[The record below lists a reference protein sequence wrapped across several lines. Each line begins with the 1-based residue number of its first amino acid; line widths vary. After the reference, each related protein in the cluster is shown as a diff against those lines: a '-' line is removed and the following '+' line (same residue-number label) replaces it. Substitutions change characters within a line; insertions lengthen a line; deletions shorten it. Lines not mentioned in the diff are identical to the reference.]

1 MSQAVDSDFNPE
13 TTKIIP
19 VSLRKVGG
27 GRFTLRR
34 EVGRGGMGVVWLAF
48 DELLRDEVALKMLP
62 KEIRLDPVAL
72 DDLRRETLRSR
83 KLSHPNIVRIHD
95 LFEAPNDDAF
105 ISMEFVDG
113 RNLSALRM
121 EKPNRVLSWAFL
133 EPMVRQ
139 LCDALHYAHGE
150 RVVHRDL
157 KPANLMLDQ
166 KQRLK
171 LADFGIA
178 RVISD
183 TIGRISAQRNT
194 SGTLVYM
201 SPQQLD
207 GAAPQVTDDI
217 YSMGA
222 TIYELLTS
230 KPPFFTGDISHQVR
244 NIAAKSLSLRL
255 SDFEV
260 TNEIPPQV
268 TPVILACLEKDPSRR
283 PQSAR
288 EVAARLGLLDEK
300 VEIVSTPAD
309 RFRLPYALGRVD
321 FVRVIAASALLAV
334 PLLSAGWYFGI
345 YEPDQ
350 RRVETEQAAV
360 AAQVAR
366 ARVKIRATQS
376 AEFMVPTAFLA
387 LKEGDRFLNNRSRGK
402 VVRIVSTRSADGTA
416 PTNWSVFYFDPL
428 ARQKLVEVQFRG
440 REMMKVHEPGA
451 SFGGLF
457 APLPR
462 PLDNSK
468 LAINSDEAIRILMRQ
483 PEIDKLPVRITEME
497 LLSNDR
503 DEPTWR
509 IVLWSVKRRDTN
521 LSVRIGELVL
531 SGSDGR
537 IITNTLK
544 PSRVD

>member
-1 MSQAVDSDFNPE
+1 MSQAIDSNFNPE

-62 KEIRLDPVAL
+62 KEIRSDPVAL

-113 RNLSALRM
+113 RTLSALRI
-121 EKPNRVLSWAFL
+121 EKPNRVLTWEFL
-133 EPMVRQ
+133 EPVVRQ

-166 KQRLK
+166 KLRLK

-178 RVISD
+178 RIISD

-222 TIYELLTS
+222 TLYELLTS
-230 KPPFFTGDISHQVR
+230 KPPFFTGDVSHQVR
-244 NIAAKSLSLRL
+244 NVAAKSLSLRL
-255 SDFEV
+255 SDLEV
-260 TNEIPPQV
+260 SNDIPPQV
-268 TPVILACLEKDPSRR
+268 TPVILACLEKDPARR
-283 PQSAR
+283 PKSAR
-288 EVAARLGLLDEK
+288 EVAARLGLLEEK
-300 VEIVSTPAD
+300 VEIVSPLPGPS
-309 RFRLPYALGRVD
+309 RLPLVFRQVKVARV
-321 FVRVIAASALLAV
+321 VAASVLLAV
-334 PLLSAGWYFGI
+334 PMVSAGWYFGI

-360 AAQVAR
+360 AAQLAR
-366 ARVKIRATQS
+366 ARVRVRSTQPVEPP
-376 AEFMVPTAFLA
+376 APTAFLA
-387 LKEGDRFLNNRSRGK
+387 LKEGDRFLNDRSRGK
-402 VVRIVSTRSADGTA
+402 VVKIVSSKSTDGTM
-416 PTNWSVFYFDPL
+416 PTNWSVSYFDPM

-440 REMMKVHEPGA
+440 HEMIKVHEPGA
-451 SFGGLF
+451 ALGGLF
-457 APLPR
+457 DATPR
-462 PLDNSK
+462 PLDSAK
-468 LAINSDEAIRILMRQ
+468 LAINSDEAVRILLRQ
-483 PEIDKLPVRITEME
+483 PEIDKLPVRITELE
-497 LLSNDR
+497 LTAGNH
-503 DEPTWR
+503 DEPVWK
-509 IVLWSVKRRDTN
+509 IVMWSVKRRDPK
-521 LSVRIGELVL
+521 LSVRIGELLVAA
-531 SGSDGR
+531 SDGR
-537 IITNTLK
+537 IISSTLK
-544 PSRVD
+544 PSRAD

>member
-1 MSQAVDSDFNPE
+1 MAHVLDSDLNPE

-95 LFEAPNDDAF
+95 LFEAANDDAF
-105 ISMEFVDG
+105 ISMEYVDG
-113 RNLSALRM
+113 RNLSALRI
-121 EKPNRVLSWAFL
+121 EKPNRVLTWEFL
-133 EPMVRQ
+133 EPVVKQ

-166 KQRLK
+166 KHRLK

-207 GAAPQVTDDI
+207 GEAPQVTDDI

-222 TIYELLTS
+222 ALYELLTS

-244 NIAAKSLSLRL
+244 HIAAKSLSLRL

-268 TPVILACLEKDPSRR
+268 PPVILACLEKDPARR

-300 VEIVSTPAD
+300 VEIVSAPAE
-309 RFRLPYALGRVD
+309 RFRIPPALRQVD
-321 FVRVIAASALLAV
+321 FVRVIGASVLLAV

-345 YEPDQ
+345 FEPDR

-360 AAQVAR
+360 AAQVTR
-366 ARVKIRATQS
+366 ARVRVRASQPV
-376 AEFMVPTAFLA
+376 EPPIPTAFLA

-402 VVRIVSTRSADGTA
+402 VVRIVSTKSEDGVA
-416 PTNWSVFYFDPL
+416 PTNWSVLYFDSL
-428 ARQKLVEVQFRG
+428 ARQKLVEVQFHG
-440 REMMKVHEPGA
+440 HEMIKVHEPGEVL
-451 SFGGLF
+451 GGLF
-457 APLPR
+457 ATTPR
-462 PLDNSK
+462 PLDNAK
-468 LAINSDEAIRILMRQ
+468 LAINSDDAFRVLRRQ
-483 PEIDKLPVRITEME
+483 PDIDKLPAQFTEMK
-497 LLSNDR
+497 LISGDR
-503 DEPTWR
+503 DEPVWK
-509 IVLWSVKRRDTN
+509 IQLSSVKRHDSTK
-521 LSVRIGELVL
+521 SVQIGELVL
-531 SGSDGR
+531 AASDGR
-537 IITNTLK
+537 ILSSTLK
-544 PSRVD
+544 PSRAD